1 MGFYLQVSCPIVPC
15 FEHVRAGGGGGGV
28 SVTIGP
34 FIWLYLWVIVSRIYG
49 L

>member
-1 MGFYLQVSCPIVPC
+1 MVMSDRFYVQVCTSMVNIS
-15 FEHVRAGGGGGGV
+15 E

-34 FIWLYLWVIVSRIYG
+34 FIWLYLWVTVSQVYG